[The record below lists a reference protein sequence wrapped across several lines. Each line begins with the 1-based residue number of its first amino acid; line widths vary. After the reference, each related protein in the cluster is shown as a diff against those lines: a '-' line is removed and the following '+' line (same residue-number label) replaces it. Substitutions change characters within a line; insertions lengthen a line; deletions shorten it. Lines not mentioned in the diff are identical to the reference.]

1 MQKKYKVTVGNNGR
15 LVLPYK
21 LREDLHIKSG
31 DQVLLVLDQELK
43 IIPLKESF
51 KQIQQLVKSYNTN
64 NISLVDSL
72 KTTRTQE
79 KDE

>member
-1 MQKKYKVTVGNNGR
+1 MQKKYKVTIGNNGR
-15 LVLPYK
+15 LVLPCK
-21 LREDLHIKSG
+21 VREYLHIKSG

-43 IIPLKESF
+43 ILPLKESF

-72 KTTRTQE
+72 KITRTQE